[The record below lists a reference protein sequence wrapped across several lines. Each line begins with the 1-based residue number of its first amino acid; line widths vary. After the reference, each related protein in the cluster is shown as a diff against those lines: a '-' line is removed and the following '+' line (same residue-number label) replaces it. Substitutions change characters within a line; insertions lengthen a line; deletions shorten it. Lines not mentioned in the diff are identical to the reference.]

1 MIFMLF
7 SIMYARDC
15 TRFKEAYGTR
25 RYANI
30 CLHEHDISL
39 FQTSRRNNSH
49 DLHADACLGFIA
61 FGAIFSFRNFS
72 KNTATFGCKNIR
84 VIWMLSA
91 FLRPRGW
98 TMLNF
103 EQDRGY
109 FAYLFHLSKFFNEE
123 TIINWQVRK
132 FIEYLN

>member
-1 MIFMLF
+1 MILMPF

-30 CLHEHDISL
+30 CLHEHDISP

-61 FGAIFSFRNFS
+61 FSAIFSFRNFS
-72 KNTATFGCKNIR
+72 KNIATFECKNTNTMDVKRDSSIIKLNDVNYFQLYSIQVFR
-84 VIWMLSA
+84 IFISSFLIFLIKQRLS
-91 FLRPRGW
+91 
-98 TMLNF
+98 
-103 EQDRGY
+103 
-109 FAYLFHLSKFFNEE
+109 
-123 TIINWQVRK
+123 INK
-132 FIEYLN
+132 